1 MLLDHILKYIPD
13 LRLPALH
20 HALGRLDVLGEVAVH
35 EALHYERFKQLEG
48 HEFRQTTLVELHG
61 RTGHD
66 YRTARVVDPLAE
78 QVLPEPALLAF
89 EHVR

>member
-20 HALGRLDVLGEVAVH
+20 HALGGLDVLGEVAVH
-35 EALHYERFKQLEG
+35 EALHYERLEQLEG
-48 HEFRQTTLVELHG
+48 HELRQTTLVELHG

-66 YRTARVVDPLAE
+66 HRTARVVDPLAE